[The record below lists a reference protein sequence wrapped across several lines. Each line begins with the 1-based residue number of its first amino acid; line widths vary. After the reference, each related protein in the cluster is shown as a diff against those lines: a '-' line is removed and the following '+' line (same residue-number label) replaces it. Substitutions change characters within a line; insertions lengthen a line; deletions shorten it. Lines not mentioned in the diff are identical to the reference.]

1 MGLIGALEHASGG
14 MGDIVQARTA
24 QTFVL
29 KQGGRFME
37 IAAAV
42 FEVGS
47 GATHLGDE
55 SFEQLGNR
63 FPRPGIAH
71 RHAHTV
77 DMVQSGSPPDE
88 LMMMGI

>member
-1 MGLIGALEHASGG
+1 

-42 FEVGS
+42 FE
-47 GATHLGDE
+47 
-55 SFEQLGNR
+55 
-63 FPRPGIAH
+63 RPF
-71 RHAHTV
+71 
-77 DMVQSGSPPDE
+77 
-88 LMMMGI
+88 